1 MCQGLPTKM
10 ISERLFLSAHTVA
23 EYRHVI
29 LKRLGVANVVE
40 LVNKVNQM
48 KSEAQL
54 AKNPNIRAAL
64 EVPPELLV
72 VEDDVCYR
80 ELVVSRLK
88 QEGFPCR
95 GTGCWAEM
103 ESALTEKP
111 ASIVLLDLNLGE
123 EDGLDMARA
132 LRESHRCGII
142 MMTTRG
148 MVEQRIDGLAM
159 GADAYLVKPV
169 DMRELVGVIRNL
181 HRRQVEWRY
190 GQTR

>member
-1 MCQGLPTKM
+1 
-10 ISERLFLSAHTVA
+10 
-23 EYRHVI
+23 
-29 LKRLGVANVVE
+29 
-40 LVNKVNQM
+40 M
-48 KSEAQL
+48 KS
-54 AKNPNIRAAL
+54 AL
-64 EVPPELLV
+64 E
-72 VEDDVCYR
+72 
-80 ELVVSRLK
+80 
-88 QEGFPCR
+88 G
-95 GTGCWAEM
+95 
-103 ESALTEKP
+103 KP

-132 LRESHRCGII
+132 LRESYRCGII

-159 GADAYLVKPV
+159 GADTYLVKPV